1 MGLSKTMQQ
10 TGLNKTM
17 EKMGSNTTMERDKQ
31 MELIEPM
38 GPSKTIGLASL
49 T

>member
-1 MGLSKTMQQ
+1 MGLSKTTQQ
-10 TGLNKTM
+10 TGLNKTT
-17 EKMGSNTTMERDKQ
+17 EKMGSNKTMERDKQ

-38 GPSKTIGLASL
+38 GPRKTIGQASF